1 MNAARFAGS
10 RINSLIRSS
19 SEEPADGS
27 CPGGIAAR
35 QREYTVQGWLASW
48 CGQYTSDKGRCD
60 TDSSAPRTNRV
71 RCARVPIRN
80 HILSRRIR
88 LSHPDRYDCS
98 YSCVTIGM
106 YSRLMRNLFRSGR
119 LAQRGLRRVCEL
131 LDEPAV
137 GTATG
142 SGPREDCST
151 APRLQ
156 RFYAHDIHPRNV
168 PVAYIAVYF
177 ESCNWS
183 TMLDGC
189 RPVRASQQ
197 SL

>member
-1 MNAARFAGS
+1 VFVS
-10 RINSLIRSS
+10 FWTSLRS
-19 SEEPADGS
+19 EPRPS
-27 CPGGIAAR
+27 
-35 QREYTVQGWLASW
+35 
-48 CGQYTSDKGRCD
+48 
-60 TDSSAPRTNRV
+60 
-71 RCARVPIRN
+71 
-80 HILSRRIR
+80 
-88 LSHPDRYDCS
+88 
-98 YSCVTIGM
+98 
-106 YSRLMRNLFRSGR
+106 
-119 LAQRGLRRVCEL
+119 
-131 LDEPAV
+131 
-137 GTATG
+137 G

-183 TMLDGC
+183 TMHDGC